1 MIMDWSPLLAA
12 HVVAALY
19 VLVLGPLNIFRRR
32 RDRTHRIIGYIWVS
46 AMYFVCVS
54 SFWIVT
60 DGHFSWLH
68 GLSAFTIITVTLG
81 LVSAIRRNI
90 VAHRANMIGSYI
102 GIAIAFVFASTAPG
116 RAIPLLLADA
126 PATAVVVAALVLL
139 TAVGLYLAVRP
150 RTQAVSTKT
159 VQSGKAPV

>member
-1 MIMDWSPLLAA
+1 MDWTPLVAA
-12 HVVAALY
+12 HVIAALY

-32 RDRTHRIIGYIWVS
+32 RDHAHRIIGYTWV
-46 AMYFVCVS
+46 AGMYFVCFS

-102 GIAIAFVFASTAPG
+102 GTVTAFVFAAAVPG
-116 RAIPLLLADA
+116 RAIPQLLADD
-126 PATAVVVAALVLL
+126 PGTAVVVAVLVLL
-139 TAVGLYLAVRP
+139 TAAGLYLAVRP
-150 RTQAVSTKT
+150 APRNIPAGSIRTSKT
-159 VQSGKAPV
+159 PV

>member
-1 MIMDWSPLLAA
+1 MDWSPLIAA

-32 RDRTHRIIGYIWVS
+32 RDRTHRIIGYTWVS

-54 SFWIVT
+54 SFGIVT

-102 GIAIAFVFASTAPG
+102 GIAIAFVFAATAPG
-116 RAIPLLLADA
+116 RAIPLLVADD
-126 PATAVVVAALVLL
+126 PGTAVVVAALVLL
-139 TAVGLYLAVRP
+139 TVGGLYLAVRP
-150 RTQAVSTKT
+150 RTVAAPVKVVHT
-159 VQSGKAPV
+159 GKASV

>member
-1 MIMDWSPLLAA
+1 MDWNPLVVA
-12 HVVAALY
+12 HVIAALY

-32 RDRTHRIIGYIWVS
+32 RDRTHRIIGYTWVA

-102 GIAIAFVFASTAPG
+102 GIGIAFVFAATAPG
-116 RAIPLLLADA
+116 RAIPQLLADD
-126 PATAVVVAALVLL
+126 PATAVVIGTLVLL
-139 TAVGLYLAVRP
+139 TAGGLYLAVRP
-150 RTQAVSTKT
+150 GARKVPTRTIRT
-159 VQSGKAPV
+159 GKARV